1 MKFSY
6 RPKDERA
13 RCVQKNRT
21 NILFR
26 TDRAND
32 VIGCLLYGFQF
43 IFCLIL
49 RCFRLFVFGVFNVVI
64 LTTVVLLWEQLYT
77 NEQQCFS
84 TFYYSVIV
92 LFYLLLL
99 INTNIFP
106 PKLSENCDRQR
117 ALRLVSS
124 QWNFARA
131 EFCVRIFLRDD
142 MFGNIQ
148 SGGQRLSGF
157 FHFSIWRPQQPIVTR

>member
-1 MKFSY
+1 M
-6 RPKDERA
+6 
-13 RCVQKNRT
+13 
-21 NILFR
+21 
-26 TDRAND
+26 
-32 VIGCLLYGFQF
+32 
-43 IFCLIL
+43 
-49 RCFRLFVFGVFNVVI
+49 
-64 LTTVVLLWEQLYT
+64 LLWEQLYT

-148 SGGQRLSGF
+148 SGGHSATQRVFPLFNMAPTAANSNEVK
-157 FHFSIWRPQQPIVTR
+157 R